1 MSTLKDSVQV
11 SRSFV
16 GALWLA
22 VEDSGG
28 LEVVGFVPAVLGSRA
43 DVVLLEVEI
52 LEFDVESLECVVGA
66 RGSTTGA
73 TWVVNVSDLLD
84 VSVLEVEGGES

>member
-1 MSTLKDSVQV
+1 MSSLKDSVQV

-16 GALWLA
+16 GALWL
-22 VEDSGG
+22 VLEESSV

-43 DVVLLEVEI
+43 DIVLLEVDI
-52 LEFDVESLECVVGA
+52 LSFDVDLLECVVGA

>member
-1 MSTLKDSVQV
+1 MLKDSAQV

-16 GALWLA
+16 GALWLV
-22 VEDSGG
+22 VEDSDG

-43 DVVLLEVEI
+43 NVVLLEVTVDS
-52 LEFDVESLECVVGA
+52 FDVDSLECVVGA

-73 TWVVNVSDLLD
+73 TWVVNVVDLLD
-84 VSVLEVEGGES
+84 VSVLEVKGGDS